1 MLLKDKVV
9 VVSGIGPGLGRDTAL
24 AMAREGARLVLGAR
38 TRSKLDELAAELK
51 EGGTEVAVAET
62 DITDDGSCAALAAE
76 AKRAFGRVDALV
88 NNAYHAGTYEKVEDT
103 DLETWRA
110 PYEVN
115 VLGTLRLTKAVI
127 PLMKEQGGGSIVM
140 ICSMSMRRI
149 LPAFGG
155 YSASKAALAN
165 ATQTLAAELGA
176 YGIRVNSVVPGYI
189 WGPAL
194 KGYFAQQ
201 AEAAQTTAAE
211 VYDGVASETALGHI
225 PTGAEIAESVVFF
238 ASDMSK
244 VITGQSLDV
253 NAGHFFW

>member
-9 VVSGIGPGLGRDTAL
+9 VVSGIGPGLGLDTAR
-24 AMAREGARLVLGAR
+24 AVAREGARLVLGAR
-38 TRSKLDELAAELK
+38 TRSKLGELAVEL
-51 EGGTEVAVAET
+51 EATGTKVAVAAT
-62 DITDDGSCAALAAE
+62 DITDDDSCAALAAE
-76 AKRAFGRVDALV
+76 AERAFGRVDVLV
-88 NNAYHAGTYEKVEDT
+88 NNAYHAGTYENVEDT
-103 DLETWRA
+103 DLDTWRA
-110 PYEVN
+110 PFEVN
-115 VLGTLRLTKAVI
+115 VLGSLRLSKAVI
-127 PLMKEQGGGSIVM
+127 PMMKQQGGGSIVM

-149 LPAFGG
+149 MPAFGG

-165 ATQTLAAELGA
+165 ATQTLAVELGPHK
-176 YGIRVNSVVPGYI
+176 IRVNSVVPGYI

-194 KGYFAQQ
+194 EGYFEQQAGAAGTTAQQ
-201 AEAAQTTAAE
+201 

-225 PTGAEIAESVVFF
+225 PTGAEIAETVVFF